1 MNLVPSGC
9 SRMTSSSGSS
19 PCDSHGR
26 SDQLQPSRADV
37 DDAADVV
44 PDGLGRR
51 IEIERVDREVAAHGV
66 FRLRAVDVVGQE
78 PPVLVGRVASD
89 LRGAE
94 RRHFDGIVADMD
106 MHEAKPPADDERPP
120 EQRLDLLG
128 RRVGGDVEVL
138 GLDAEQQ
145 IADGAADDER
155 LEAFVL

>member
-1 MNLVPSGC
+1 M
-9 SRMTSSSGSS
+9 
-19 PCDSHGR
+19 
-26 SDQLQPSRADV
+26 
-37 DDAADVV
+37 
-44 PDGLGRR
+44 
-51 IEIERVDREVAAHGV
+51 
-66 FRLRAVDVVGQE
+66 
-78 PPVLVGRVASD
+78 LVGRVAPD
-89 LRGAE
+89 LRGPK

-155 LEAFVL
+155 LEAFVLQPARDRASSRGQLVAPHRMLVRRINAGSVRPPAGQQAGKQATNHGRRGVARGRRGSTGGGRRGRVGADSSIGRS